1 MAEREDWTLFRT
13 VEGLQQNAG
22 VSASR
27 LRRLVLKEF
36 IDNPLDEGA
45 SVEVDN
51 PDGSGL
57 AFFVA
62 DDGPGIDGEPEEIA
76 NLFSIRR
83 PMRSSKLLRLPRRG
97 ALGKP
102 FTICDIPLAAHSPTE
117 RARRLIHCGSGGALV
132 VVLECRPS
140 GSKRNAWV
148 AQHIYRYQRLGP
160 HCVRAIE
167 FADALDAP
175 KQLRVLHGIAADD
188 DRD

>member
-117 RARRLIHCGSGGALV
+117 RAALQTADIV
-132 VVLECRPS
+132 TTPRPS
-140 GSKRNAWV
+140 DAALRPATGAG
-148 AQHIYRYQRLGP
+148 RLLAPNEG
-160 HCVRAIE
+160 VRARW
-167 FADALDAP
+167 LSS
-175 KQLRVLHGIAADD
+175 
-188 DRD
+188 